1 MKFDMTRAWNDAVAL
16 IGANRAVVSIV
27 AGVFFFLPYALF
39 MMLTA
44 EQMTAL
50 QATAERAE
58 GDVAMNAMMAFYGSV
73 WWEIVLIMIFQ
84 GIGMLGL
91 LALLTDRS
99 RPTVGEALMTGLRFT
114 PSYIAA
120 QIIMSFAL
128 GLLLLVPVTIGAGVS
143 VAAGV
148 LVGVVAV
155 LAMIYVFTKFSLAAP
170 VFVQE
175 RTLNPFA
182 AIGRSWRLTK
192 GNSLRLWLFYFLLLV
207 AIAVVGMVASIVIG
221 LFLALLGPE
230 TALAG
235 QALVSGALNAVW
247 VTLFM
252 AALAAAY
259 RQLAGDTAAAV
270 GETFA

>member
-1 MKFDMTRAWNDAVAL
+1 MTRAWSDAMGLVA
-16 IGANRAVVSIV
+16 ANRAVVSIV

-44 EQMTAL
+44 QQMTAL
-50 QATAERAE
+50 QATAERAQGE
-58 GDVAMNAMMAFYGSV
+58 VAMNAMMAFYGSI
-73 WWEIVLIMIFQ
+73 WWEVVLIMIFQ

-99 RPTVGEALMTGLRFT
+99 RPTVGEALQTGLRFT

-120 QIIMSFAL
+120 QIILSFLL
-128 GLLLLVPVTIGAGVS
+128 GLLLMVPIAIGAGVS

-148 LVGVVAV
+148 LVGLVAV
-155 LAMIYVFTKFSLAAP
+155 LAMIYLFTKFSLAAP

-175 RTLNPFA
+175 RTLNPLA
-182 AIGRSWRLTK
+182 AMGRSWRLTK

-207 AIAVVGMVASIVIG
+207 AIAVAGMVASIVIG

-235 QALVSGALNAVW
+235 QALVSAALNAVW
-247 VTLFM
+247 VTLFL

-259 RQLAGDTAAAV
+259 RQLAGDSPAATGAAF
-270 GETFA
+270 E